1 MNTKLH
7 SPKLLAPKIA
17 FIKAQWHSDIVDNS
31 LTGFLDQINQSMP
44 NATVD
49 AFDVPGAFEMP
60 LLAKKLAK
68 TGKYDA
74 IIASAFVVDGG
85 IYHHEFVSAAVV
97 NGLMDVQLETEVPVF
112 SVSLTPHNYQE
123 TDVLTNFFKAHFVE
137 KGKEAANAVEKV
149 LSIDLG
155 QLQNASA
162 A

>member
-1 MNTKLH
+1 MNTKLLT
-7 SPKLLAPKIA
+7 PKLLSPKVA
-17 FIKAQWHSDIVDNS
+17 FIKAQWHSKIVDNS

-49 AFDVPGAFEMP
+49 VFDVPGAFEMP
-60 LLAKKLAK
+60 LIAKKLAK
-68 TGKYDA
+68 TAKYDA
-74 IIASAFVVDGG
+74 IVASAFVVDGG

-123 TDVLTNFFKAHFVE
+123 TETLTHFFKEHFVE
-137 KGKEAANAVEKV
+137 KGKEAASAVEQI
-149 LSIDLG
+149 LSLDIE
-155 QLQNASA
+155 QMQNASA